1 MSDGQRPKLE
11 WMIKVNGVEE
21 TRLEPGQSLEIG
33 RKPLRP
39 LGDDGRRRLEV
50 PDGTKSM
57 SKRHAVFTYG
67 KDGSAVLRDMGST
80 NGSYLVQGDGSLVRL
95 PSQADFLLPGSSVRF
110 QFGDVPVDFVQVEA
124 QVRAEDSQARQVPD
138 LFSYANERRE
148 PVEPDASGMSVDD
161 ILDMRAGEPT
171 GIFRADGVRNRV
183 SALHDMALGAGDAAA
198 TQSQI
203 PPQGNQAPA
212 QGGQSAGVPS
222 QPQPGVEP
230 QPQARQQPPA
240 QSLPETSERQ
250 QVPAR
255 SAQGNQQVDGLPVL
269 AQPAG
274 QEGKPP
280 VQRNLFDDARNA
292 QAGETGTPAPAEQGQ
307 PQVRPYA
314 GAMPQSQAEGQSQ
327 PQVQPQAQV
336 QARPQTQAQPQPQPQ
351 VQAQPH
357 AQPQSQQPL
366 QAQTQA
372 GMQPATQPQQHPTQV
387 QPEAPVQQP
396 TQEGAFQ
403 PLGAVELARMAQQEQ
418 EMAGKR
424 QEIEVSSAD
433 AEQTYRPAFEPGSV
447 FDRVAKGEYGN
458 QEEVIEVD
466 GMSSDD
472 AKRTSDFAL
481 QFEMAKHTQ
490 LLPFLAMNPALYDDL
505 YAWLSA
511 QGNEDIDEALQAN
524 EGYREYLNAIGK

>member
-1 MSDGQRPKLE
+1 MGDGQRPKLE

-67 KDGSAVLRDMGST
+67 EDGSAVLRDMGST
-80 NGSYLVQGDGSLVRL
+80 NGSYLVQSDGSLVRL

-124 QVRAEDSQARQVPD
+124 RVRAEDSQDRKVPD

-148 PVEPDASGMSVDD
+148 PVEPDASVMSVDD

-183 SALHDMALGAGDAAA
+183 SALHDMALGAGDTAT

-203 PPQGNQAPA
+203 PPQDDQAPA
-212 QGGQSAGVPS
+212 QGGQSAGAPS
-222 QPQPGVEP
+222 QPRPDVEP
-230 QPQARQQPPA
+230 QAQPRQQTPD
-240 QSLPETSERQ
+240 QNLPETSEQ
-250 QVPAR
+250 PKVPAQ

-292 QAGETGTPAPAEQGQ
+292 QAGEAGTPAPAEQGQ
-307 PQVRPYA
+307 PQVQARPHA
-314 GAMPQSQAEGQSQ
+314 QPQSQSQ
-327 PQVQPQAQV
+327 PQVQA
-336 QARPQTQAQPQPQPQ
+336 
-351 VQAQPH
+351 
-357 AQPQSQQPL
+357 QSQQPL

-418 EMAGKR
+418 EMAGER
-424 QEIEVSSAD
+424 QEIKVSSAD

-524 EGYREYLNAIGK
+524 EGYREYLNATGK

>member
-67 KDGSAVLRDMGST
+67 EDGSAVLRDMGST

-124 QVRAEDSQARQVPD
+124 RVRAEDSQDRKVPD

-148 PVEPDASGMSVDD
+148 PVEPDASVMSVDD

-198 TQSQI
+198 TQSHI

-230 QPQARQQPPA
+230 QAQARQQPPA

-307 PQVRPYA
+307 PYA
-314 GAMPQSQAEGQSQ
+314 GSMPQSQAEGQSQ
-327 PQVQPQAQV
+327 P
-336 QARPQTQAQPQPQPQ
+336 
-351 VQAQPH
+351 QAQPH

-418 EMAGKR
+418 EMAGER

-524 EGYREYLNAIGK
+524 EGYREYLNATGK

>member
-67 KDGSAVLRDMGST
+67 EDGSAVLRDMGST

-124 QVRAEDSQARQVPD
+124 RVRAEDSQDRKVPD

-148 PVEPDASGMSVDD
+148 PVEPDASVMSVDD

-198 TQSQI
+198 TQSHI

-307 PQVRPYA
+307 PQGQPYA
-314 GAMPQSQAEGQSQ
+314 GAMPQSQAEGQPQ
-327 PQVQPQAQV
+327 PQVQPQA
-336 QARPQTQAQPQPQPQ
+336 
-351 VQAQPH
+351 H

-418 EMAGKR
+418 EMAGER

>member
-67 KDGSAVLRDMGST
+67 EDGSAVLRDMGST
-80 NGSYLVQGDGSLVRL
+80 NGSYLVQSDGSLVRL

-124 QVRAEDSQARQVPD
+124 RVRAEDSQDRKVPD

-148 PVEPDASGMSVDD
+148 PVEPDASVMSVDD

-183 SALHDMALGAGDAAA
+183 SALHDMALGAGDTAT

-203 PPQGNQAPA
+203 PPQDDQAPA
-212 QGGQSAGVPS
+212 QGGQSAGAPS
-222 QPQPGVEP
+222 QPRPDVEP
-230 QPQARQQPPA
+230 QAQPRQQTPD
-240 QSLPETSERQ
+240 QSLPETSEQ
-250 QVPAR
+250 PKVPAQ

-292 QAGETGTPAPAEQGQ
+292 QAGEAGTPAPAEQGQ
-307 PQVRPYA
+307 PQVQARPHA
-314 GAMPQSQAEGQSQ
+314 QPQSQSQ
-327 PQVQPQAQV
+327 PQVQA
-336 QARPQTQAQPQPQPQ
+336 
-351 VQAQPH
+351 
-357 AQPQSQQPL
+357 QSQQPL

-418 EMAGKR
+418 EMAGER
-424 QEIEVSSAD
+424 QEIKVSSAD

-524 EGYREYLNAIGK
+524 EGYREYLNATGK

>member
-1 MSDGQRPKLE
+1 MGDGQRPKLE

-67 KDGSAVLRDMGST
+67 EDGSAVLRDMGST

-124 QVRAEDSQARQVPD
+124 RVRAEDSQDRKVPD

-148 PVEPDASGMSVDD
+148 PVEPDASVMSVDD

-183 SALHDMALGAGDAAA
+183 SALHDMALGAGDTAT

-203 PPQGNQAPA
+203 PPQDDQAPA
-212 QGGQSAGVPS
+212 QGGQSAGAPS
-222 QPQPGVEP
+222 QPRPDVEP
-230 QPQARQQPPA
+230 QAQTRQQTPA
-240 QSLPETSERQ
+240 QSLPETSEQ
-250 QVPAR
+250 PQVPAQ

-292 QAGETGTPAPAEQGQ
+292 QAGEAGTPAPAEQGQ

-314 GAMPQSQAEGQSQ
+314 GAMPQSQAEGQS
-327 PQVQPQAQV
+327 
-336 QARPQTQAQPQPQPQ
+336 QPQPQ

-418 EMAGKR
+418 AMAGER
-424 QEIEVSSAD
+424 QEIEVGSAD
-433 AEQTYRPAFEPGSV
+433 DEQTYRPAFEPGSV

-524 EGYREYLNAIGK
+524 EGYREYLNATGK

>member
-39 LGDDGRRRLEV
+39 LGDDGKRRLEV

-95 PSQADFLLPGSSVRF
+95 PSQADFLLPGSSARF

-124 QVRAEDSQARQVPD
+124 QVRAEDSQTRQVPD

-198 TQSQI
+198 GQSQI
-203 PPQGNQAPA
+203 PPQGDRAPV
-212 QGGQSAGVPS
+212 QGGQSAGTPS
-222 QPQPGVEP
+222 QPQPDVEP
-230 QPQARQQPPA
+230 QAQARQQPPA
-240 QSLPETSERQ
+240 QSLPETSGQQ
-250 QVPAR
+250 QVPVR

-292 QAGETGTPAPAEQGQ
+292 QADEAGAPAPAGQGQPQ

-314 GAMPQSQAEGQSQ
+314 GAMPQSQVQH
-327 PQVQPQAQV
+327 QVQIP
-336 QARPQTQAQPQPQPQ
+336 AQPQPQ
-351 VQAQPH
+351 
-357 AQPQSQQPL
+357 AQPQQPA
-366 QAQTQA
+366 QVQTQA
-372 GMQPATQPQQHPTQV
+372 GIQPATRPQQHAAQV
-387 QPEAPVQQP
+387 QPEAPIQQP
-396 TQEGAFQ
+396 AQEGAFQ

-418 EMAGKR
+418 EMAGER
-424 QEIEVSSAD
+424 REVEVSAAD
-433 AEQTYRPAFEPGSV
+433 DEQTYRPAFEPGSV

>member
-1 MSDGQRPKLE
+1 MGDGQRPKLE
-11 WMIKVNGVEE
+11 WMIKVNGGEE

-67 KDGSAVLRDMGST
+67 EDGSAVLRDMGST

-124 QVRAEDSQARQVPD
+124 RVRAEDSQDRKVPD

-148 PVEPDASGMSVDD
+148 PVEPDASVMSVDD

-183 SALHDMALGAGDAAA
+183 SALHDMALGAGDAAT

-203 PPQGNQAPA
+203 PPQGDQAPA

-222 QPQPGVEP
+222 QPRPDVEP
-230 QPQARQQPPA
+230 QAQTRQQPPA
-240 QSLPETSERQ
+240 QNLPETSEQQ
-250 QVPAR
+250 QVPAQ

-269 AQPAG
+269 AQPVG

-292 QAGETGTPAPAEQGQ
+292 QAGEAGTPAPAEQGQ
-307 PQVRPYA
+307 PQPQARPYA
-314 GAMPQSQAEGQSQ
+314 GMPQSQTESQAQTQSQ
-327 PQVQPQAQV
+327 PQVQPQPQV
-336 QARPQTQAQPQPQPQ
+336 QARQPLPVQTQ
-351 VQAQPH
+351 
-357 AQPQSQQPL
+357 
-366 QAQTQA
+366 T
-372 GMQPATQPQQHPTQV
+372 GMQPAIQPQQHAAQV
-387 QPEAPVQQP
+387 QHETSAQQP

-403 PLGAVELARMAQQEQ
+403 PLGAVELARIVQQEQ
-418 EMAGKR
+418 AMAGER
-424 QEIEVSSAD
+424 QEIEVGSAD
-433 AEQTYRPAFEPGSV
+433 DEQTYRPAFEPGSV

>member
-57 SKRHAVFTYG
+57 SKRHAVFTYDE
-67 KDGSAVLRDMGST
+67 DGSAVLRDMGST

-124 QVRAEDSQARQVPD
+124 RVRAEDSQDRKVPD

-148 PVEPDASGMSVDD
+148 PVEPDASVMSVDD

-183 SALHDMALGAGDAAA
+183 SALHDMALGAGDAAT

-203 PPQGNQAPA
+203 PPQGDQAPA
-212 QGGQSAGVPS
+212 QNVQSAGAPS
-222 QPQPGVEP
+222 QPRPDVEP
-230 QPQARQQPPA
+230 QAQTRQQPPA
-240 QSLPETSERQ
+240 QNLPETSEQQ
-250 QVPAR
+250 QVPAQ

-269 AQPAG
+269 AQPVG

-292 QAGETGTPAPAEQGQ
+292 QAGEAGTPAPAEQGQ
-307 PQVRPYA
+307 PQPQVRPYA
-314 GAMPQSQAEGQSQ
+314 GAM
-327 PQVQPQAQV
+327 
-336 QARPQTQAQPQPQPQ
+336 PQPQPQ

-418 EMAGKR
+418 AMAGER
-424 QEIEVSSAD
+424 QEIEVGSAD
-433 AEQTYRPAFEPGSV
+433 DEQTYRPAFEPGSV

-524 EGYREYLNAIGK
+524 EGYREYLNATGK

>member
-39 LGDDGRRRLEV
+39 LGDDGKRRLEV

-124 QVRAEDSQARQVPD
+124 QVRSEDSQTRQVPD

-198 TQSQI
+198 GQSQI
-203 PPQGNQAPA
+203 PPQGDQAPV
-212 QGGQSAGVPS
+212 QGGQSAGTPL
-222 QPQPGVEP
+222 QPQPDVEP
-230 QPQARQQPPA
+230 QAQARQQPPA
-240 QSLPETSERQ
+240 QSLPETSEQQ
-250 QVPAR
+250 QVPFR

-292 QAGETGTPAPAEQGQ
+292 QADEAGAPAPAGQGQPQ

-314 GAMPQSQAEGQSQ
+314 GAMPQSQVQD
-327 PQVQPQAQV
+327 QVQIP
-336 QARPQTQAQPQPQPQ
+336 AQPQPQPQ
-351 VQAQPH
+351 T
-357 AQPQSQQPL
+357 QPQQP
-366 QAQTQA
+366 ARVQTQA
-372 GMQPATQPQQHPTQV
+372 GIQPATQPQQHATQV
-387 QPEAPVQQP
+387 QPEAPIQQP
-396 TQEGAFQ
+396 AQEGAFQ

-418 EMAGKR
+418 EMAGER
-424 QEIEVSSAD
+424 REVEVSSAD
-433 AEQTYRPAFEPGSV
+433 DEQTYRPAFEPGSV

>member
-95 PSQADFLLPGSSVRF
+95 PSRADFLLPGSSVRF

-222 QPQPGVEP
+222 QPQPGIEP
-230 QPQARQQPPA
+230 QPQVRQQPPA
-240 QSLPETSERQ
+240 QSLSETSERQ

-255 SAQGNQQVDGLPVL
+255 SAQDNQQVDGLPVL

-292 QAGETGTPAPAEQGQ
+292 QAGEAGTPAPAEQGQ
-307 PQVRPYA
+307 PQV
-314 GAMPQSQAEGQSQ
+314 
-327 PQVQPQAQV
+327 
-336 QARPQTQAQPQPQPQ
+336 QAR
-351 VQAQPH
+351 PH
-357 AQPQSQQPL
+357 AQPQSQSQQPL

-418 EMAGKR
+418 EMAGER

>member
-183 SALHDMALGAGDAAA
+183 SALHDMALGAGDAAT

-203 PPQGNQAPA
+203 PSQGDQVPA
-212 QGGQSAGVPS
+212 QNVQSAGAPS
-222 QPQPGVEP
+222 QPRPDVEP
-230 QPQARQQPPA
+230 QAQTRQQPPA
-240 QSLPETSERQ
+240 QNLPETSEQ
-250 QVPAR
+250 QVPAQ

-269 AQPAG
+269 AQPVG

-292 QAGETGTPAPAEQGQ
+292 QAGEAGTPAPAEQGQPQ

-314 GAMPQSQAEGQSQ
+314 GAMPQSQAQSQAQAQSQ
-327 PQVQPQAQV
+327 PQVQPQP
-336 QARPQTQAQPQPQPQ
+336 QAQPQ
-351 VQAQPH
+351 VQAR
-357 AQPQSQQPL
+357 QPL
-366 QAQTQA
+366 PVQTQT
-372 GMQPATQPQQHPTQV
+372 GMQPAIQPQQHAAQV
-387 QPEAPVQQP
+387 QHETSAQQP
-396 TQEGAFQ
+396 TQEGTFQ
-403 PLGAVELARMAQQEQ
+403 PLGAVELARIAQQEQ
-418 EMAGKR
+418 AMAGER
-424 QEIEVSSAD
+424 QEIEVGSAD
-433 AEQTYRPAFEPGSV
+433 DEQTYRPAFEPGSV

-524 EGYREYLNAIGK
+524 EGYREYLNATGK

>member
-1 MSDGQRPKLE
+1 
-11 WMIKVNGVEE
+11 MIKINGVEE

-57 SKRHAVFTYG
+57 SKRHAVFTYDE
-67 KDGSAVLRDMGST
+67 DGSAVLRDMGST

-124 QVRAEDSQARQVPD
+124 RVRAEDSQDRKVPD

-148 PVEPDASGMSVDD
+148 PVEPDASVMSVDD

-183 SALHDMALGAGDAAA
+183 SALHDMALGAGDAAT

-203 PPQGNQAPA
+203 PPQGDQAPA
-212 QGGQSAGVPS
+212 QNVQSAGAPS
-222 QPQPGVEP
+222 QPRPDVEP
-230 QPQARQQPPA
+230 QAQTRQQPPA
-240 QSLPETSERQ
+240 QNLPETSEQQ
-250 QVPAR
+250 QVPAQ

-269 AQPAG
+269 AQPVG

-292 QAGETGTPAPAEQGQ
+292 QAGEAGTPAPAEQGQ
-307 PQVRPYA
+307 PQPQARPYA
-314 GAMPQSQAEGQSQ
+314 GMPQSQTESQAQAQSQ
-327 PQVQPQAQV
+327 PQVQPQPQV
-336 QARPQTQAQPQPQPQ
+336 QARQPLPVQTQTA
-351 VQAQPH
+351 
-357 AQPQSQQPL
+357 
-366 QAQTQA
+366 
-372 GMQPATQPQQHPTQV
+372 MQPAIQPQQHAAQV
-387 QPEAPVQQP
+387 QHETSAQQP

-403 PLGAVELARMAQQEQ
+403 PLGAVELARIAQQEQ
-418 EMAGKR
+418 AMAGER
-424 QEIEVSSAD
+424 QEIEVGSAD
-433 AEQTYRPAFEPGSV
+433 DEQTYRPAFEPGSV

-524 EGYREYLNAIGK
+524 EGYREYLNATGK